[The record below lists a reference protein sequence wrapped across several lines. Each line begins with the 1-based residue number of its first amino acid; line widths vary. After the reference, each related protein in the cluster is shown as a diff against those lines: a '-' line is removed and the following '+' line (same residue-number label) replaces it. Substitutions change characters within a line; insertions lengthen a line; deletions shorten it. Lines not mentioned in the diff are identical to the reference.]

1 MVDPKNQSE
10 QRTLRALLPSKT
22 ELIGLPVISLAFLA
36 IINSFGFLRRVGT
49 TDYTLLVEYI
59 QARTKEALSYID
71 SVIGNTIPTLLFWMF
86 IGIIVYVLLWLA
98 VGTWRTWRSDLP
110 PEGKGMIT
118 PYDYNRNR
126 VLRTSI
132 VHVLVRFLAALALTV
147 WIYMLFAETLPYT
160 SQLFIK
166 GAVDMDL
173 HSIYRCGLAGLMLA
187 GWFFITSVLA
197 RCVVLRERV
206 FN

>member
-1 MVDPKNQSE
+1 MDPNNQSE
-10 QRTLRALLPSKT
+10 KHTLHALLPSKA
-22 ELIGLPVISLAFLA
+22 ELIVLPILSLVFLA
-36 IINSFGFLRRVGT
+36 LINSFHFLRRVNN
-49 TDYTLLVEYI
+49 TDYTLLVEYV
-59 QARTKEALSYID
+59 QARTKEALKFID
-71 SVIGNTIPTLLFWMF
+71 ELIGNTIPTLLFWMF

-98 VGTWRTWRSDLP
+98 IGAWRTWRSDLP
-110 PEGKGMIT
+110 PEGKDMIT
-118 PYDYNRNR
+118 PYDYNHAK
-126 VLRTSI
+126 VLRASI
-132 VHVLVRFLAALALTV
+132 AHVLVRVLAGIALTV